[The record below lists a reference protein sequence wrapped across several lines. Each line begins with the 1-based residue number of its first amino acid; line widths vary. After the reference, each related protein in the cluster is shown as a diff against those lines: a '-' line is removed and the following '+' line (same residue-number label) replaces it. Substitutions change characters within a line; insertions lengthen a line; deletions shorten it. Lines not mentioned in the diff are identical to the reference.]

1 MKLPNSPVWTLSA
14 IDMQMYQEAIML
26 VVDQA
31 LDMFCIYGL
40 YIWLMIWRDA
50 SQTLVCILIPSGVL
64 LKWRFSR
71 SWMIEIFS

>member
-40 YIWLMIWRDA
+40 YI
-50 SQTLVCILIPSGVL
+50 
-64 LKWRFSR
+64 
-71 SWMIEIFS
+71 